1 MDRRLRSDAG
11 EAVLEFALLAP
22 ILLLILASILETGRV
37 FDAWVVVH
45 NAAREGARAGV
56 VAAPAVDVAATA
68 QQAAERYLAVG
79 LGARGDVAATLVE
92 PPVVTAEAVAVTARA
107 DVAPYTPLGR
117 AVVSDTVPVRA
128 SATMRR
134 Q

>member
-1 MDRRLRSDAG
+1 MDRRLSSESG
-11 EAVLEFALLAP
+11 EAVVEFALLAP
-22 ILLLILASILETGRV
+22 MLLLILVTIFETGRV

-56 VAAPAVDVAATA
+56 VAAPTVDVAATA
-68 QQAAERYLAVG
+68 HEAAERYLTLG
-79 LGARGDVAATLVE
+79 LGARGDVAATMVE

-107 DVAPYTPLGR
+107 DVVLYTPLGR
-117 AVVSDTVPVRA
+117 ALVSDTVPVRA
-128 SATMRR
+128 SAAMRR